1 MKKIEIKI
9 SKLPKTW
16 LIDLD
21 GTIIQHNSHL
31 VGENVLLI
39 GVKKFWKKINK
50 VDKIVIL
57 TARPERYRKSTISF
71 LKRNSLRFDH
81 IIFNLNVGERLLIN
95 DKKPDGLKT
104 SISINLKRNN
114 GLENIVIKK
123 IKNN

>member
-1 MKKIEIKI
+1 MKKIDIKT

-31 VGENVLLI
+31 VEKNILLK
-39 GVKKFWKKINK
+39 GVKKFWKKISK

-57 TARPERYRKSTISF
+57 SARPEKYKKSTISF

-104 SISINLKRNN
+104 SISINVKRND
-114 GLENIVIKK
+114 GLENII
-123 IKNN
+123 IKNKKN